1 MDQPNTTHNVD
12 PPHPVAPTPPPASSQ
27 PTWNDSISQVDTYA
41 EKLRVMLPQAP
52 PGVLD
57 GYMRFAPWIAIIF
70 GALGVVFSLLFLLLG
85 AAMSPLLVV
94 FGGAAGAS
102 YSGALLLTLLVGLL
116 INVLEI
122 VGGYLML
129 QRKLTGWWLLAV
141 GMLVSV
147 LQSLFGRSVLVLIV
161 VLLIAYVHLQ
171 VKPNYHA

>member
-1 MDQPNTTHNVD
+1 MDQPNTAPNVD
-12 PPHPVAPTPPPASSQ
+12 PPHPVASTPPPSSQ
-27 PTWNDSISQVDTYA
+27 PTWNDSLSQMDTYA

-52 PGVLD
+52 PGLLD
-57 GYMRFAPWIAIIF
+57 GYMKFAPWIAIIF
-70 GALGVVFSLLFLLLG
+70 GALGVLFSLLLLVFG
-85 AAMSPLLVV
+85 AALSPFLVL

-102 YSGALLLTLLVGLL
+102 FGGALILTLLVSLL

-147 LQSLFGRSVLVLIV
+147 LQSLFGRSILVLIV
-161 VLLIAYVHLQ
+161 VLLIAYIHLQ